1 MQYTDLQ
8 KVYCIEYIVRSM
20 QHTFGFGHYS
30 SPPHLLPLSDS
41 LKGFSACRW
50 GCVSAQSTGRAILQP
65 TRSFGGSFFQPT
77 RGWALSQPI
86 EIFEY
91 KYFFNPGA
99 LCQPWIAGHCFS
111 PGSLGTFSTLGR
123 YASPGSLGIVSALD
137 RLALFQPWGIVAAL
151 NSPTGMPSP
160 F

>member
-1 MQYTDLQ
+1 
-8 KVYCIEYIVRSM
+8 M

-151 NSPTGMPSP
+151 KR
-160 F
+160 